1 MEDLAYEMRW
11 QSYRK
16 DMNIRADNC
25 ARSGPHSYRA
35 LRRRFIEREKAEEE
49 LLGTW
54 LQTTTAA
61 EVRTTT
67 AAEVQTTTAAAEV
80 QTTTGAEV
88 RTTTAAVAEE
98 QTATAAEVRTATAA
112 AEVQTTTG
120 ADTEVQTTPG
130 AEAQLAQTTT
140 AAAEAQLVQTATAAG
155 NNDDNDDNDDNL
167 EQCRIWSAARCGRH
181 NLAMQYFGEE
191 AHGAPTAEGTDGGGA
206 MLDLLGVRAQMK
218 KHFREETQSDT
229 GNAGSGSASS
239 ASSAQ
244 PRAEATPSHFA
255 LAWERIT
262 GQSLPRRS
270 KRKKYRHPIRPETV
284 SHGSSVLE
292 RMQMSPLQFDEVLQ
306 TPQWQKVLNDPTY
319 TVADLSRAFDM
330 YVETGQCYSGTPSGT
345 SESSDVPGVQTE
357 AP

>member
-1 MEDLAYEMRW
+1 M
-11 QSYRK
+11 
-16 DMNIRADNC
+16 
-25 ARSGPHSYRA
+25 
-35 LRRRFIEREKAEEE
+35 
-49 LLGTW
+49 
-54 LQTTTAA
+54 
-61 EVRTTT
+61 RTTT
-67 AAEVQTTTAAAEV
+67 AAEEQTTTAAAEM

-155 NNDDNDDNDDNL
+155 DNDDNDDNDDNL

-218 KHFREETQSDT
+218 KHFREEKQSDT

-239 ASSAQ
+239 A
-244 PRAEATPSHFA
+244 
-255 LAWERIT
+255 
-262 GQSLPRRS
+262 
-270 KRKKYRHPIRPETV
+270 
-284 SHGSSVLE
+284 
-292 RMQMSPLQFDEVLQ
+292 PLR
-306 TPQWQKVLNDPTY
+306 
-319 TVADLSRAFDM
+319 SRALRQLRA
-330 YVETGQCYSGTPSGT
+330 TSLSLGSGSQGSLCPDAPNARNTDTRSGLKPSLMAHRFWNGCKCLLCNLMK
-345 SESSDVPGVQTE
+345 SCRLHNGRKS
-357 AP
+357 